1 MDGMGLFWALFLMD
15 FLEGHISLVL
25 ASCHGKIIT
34 ANLAFYRIVGL
45 DPQKSNHASEIYIP
59 QKSEQKHLK
68 MDGLQ
73 GGPLLV
79 WYGVSVNG
87 RK

>member
-1 MDGMGLFWALFLMD
+1 MGLYLMD

-34 ANLAFYRIVGL
+34 AALAFYRIIGL

-59 QKSEQKHLK
+59 PKIRAKAPENGWVARRAPTKLKWSSCKWQK
-68 MDGLQ
+68 
-73 GGPLLV
+73 
-79 WYGVSVNG
+79 